1 MTELKTLK
9 DIEKELTIDSYM
21 IDTDDT
27 TRIKAFIQKIE
38 EAKKMNYPIFI
49 PEGTQPLT
57 YPIFCNRLRAEAI
70 KWIKEIIKGDKCIP
84 FLIDPYERTMISDW
98 IKHFFNITEEELK

>member
-70 KWIKEIIKGDKCIP
+70 KWIKLLEFGTPNGLKP
-84 FLIDPYERTMISDW
+84 MSSETRVW
-98 IKHFFNITEEELK
+98 IKHYFNITEEELK